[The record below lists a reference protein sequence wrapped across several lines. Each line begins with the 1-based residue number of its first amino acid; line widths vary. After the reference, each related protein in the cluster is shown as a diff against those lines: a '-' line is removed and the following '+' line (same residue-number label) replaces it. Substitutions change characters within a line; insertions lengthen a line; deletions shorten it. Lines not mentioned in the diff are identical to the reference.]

1 MFDDVKEFIRIYP
14 RPVAFWA
21 MKIVV
26 YGIQKLGTGGRMMRR
41 LSAVSGKL

>member
-14 RPVAFWA
+14 RRVAFWA

-26 YGIQKLGTGGRMMRR
+26 YGIQKLGTGGRMMERS
-41 LSAVSGKL
+41 SAVGVRL